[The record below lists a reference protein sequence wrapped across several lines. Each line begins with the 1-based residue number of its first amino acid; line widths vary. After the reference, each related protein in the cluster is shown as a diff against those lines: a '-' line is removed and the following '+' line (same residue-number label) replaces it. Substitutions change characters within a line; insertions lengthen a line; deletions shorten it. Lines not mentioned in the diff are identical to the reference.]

1 MNEKELLQAMYE
13 SMQEIKG
20 DIREMKGDI
29 SELKEDVSELKGE
42 VKVLKEDVGVLK
54 EDVEVLKQRSDTFEK
69 RLDTLTEEV
78 HSMRQDMGTM
88 NERLMKIEVS
98 LENET
103 NHNIQLL
110 AENHITLIDKLNQA
124 IRVTDKTLL
133 YEVQVSGF
141 KMRVEKLEK
150 EVEDLKSRIA

>member
-1 MNEKELLQAMYE
+1 M
-13 SMQEIKG
+13 
-20 DIREMKGDI
+20 
-29 SELKEDVSELKGE
+29 
-42 VKVLKEDVGVLK
+42 
-54 EDVEVLKQRSDTFEK
+54 KQRSDTFEK

-150 EVEDLKSRIA
+150 EVEDLTSRIA

>member
-1 MNEKELLQAMYE
+1 M
-13 SMQEIKG
+13 
-20 DIREMKGDI
+20 
-29 SELKEDVSELKGE
+29 
-42 VKVLKEDVGVLK
+42 
-54 EDVEVLKQRSDTFEK
+54 KQRSDTFEK

-78 HSMRQDMGTM
+78 HSMRQDMDTM

>member
-42 VKVLKEDVGVLK
+42 
-54 EDVEVLKQRSDTFEK
+54 VEVLKQRSDTFEK

>member
-42 VKVLKEDVGVLK
+42 VKVLK

>member
-29 SELKEDVSELKGE
+29 SELKEE
-42 VKVLKEDVGVLK
+42 
-54 EDVEVLKQRSDTFEK
+54 VEVLKQRSDTFEK

>member
-29 SELKEDVSELKGE
+29 SE
-42 VKVLKEDVGVLK
+42 LK

>member
-1 MNEKELLQAMYE
+1 M
-13 SMQEIKG
+13 
-20 DIREMKGDI
+20 
-29 SELKEDVSELKGE
+29 
-42 VKVLKEDVGVLK
+42 
-54 EDVEVLKQRSDTFEK
+54 KQRSDTFEK

>member
-29 SELKEDVSELKGE
+29 SELKEDVSELKE
-42 VKVLKEDVGVLK
+42 DVRVLKRE
-54 EDVEVLKQRSDTFEK
+54 VEVLKQRSDTFEK
-69 RLDTLTEEV
+69 RLDNLTEEV
-78 HSMRQDMGTM
+78 HSMRQDMGNM
-88 NERLMKIEVS
+88 NERLSKIEVS

-150 EVEDLKSRIA
+150 EVEELKSRIA